1 MIKTMAMAAA
11 AVMLTGCG
19 SLAQTLRAYGTVAVE
34 DAKAAND
41 LKVDAL
47 RVGLCSLPYSTIQ
60 RNPDIKRAVVAACGE
75 L

>member
-1 MIKTMAMAAA
+1 MKFIIILSCL
-11 AVMLTGCG
+11 VLSGCG
-19 SLAQTLRAYGTVAVE
+19 SLTQSIRAYGAVAYD

-60 RNPDIKRAVVAACGE
+60 RNTDIKKAVIAACGE